1 MGQKVILE
9 NKSLDEINLQKVPE
23 ADHAINCEESN
34 KSKELLKKTTL
45 NSIEELNSFT
55 NGSTLQWAQ
64 FKNINSLGFIS
75 NDGLV
80 LDLPWSNDFGWQ
92 LLVDDN
98 ANGPIK
104 YRNKSNGNYGNF
116 YEILSTRTT
125 PVYIVES
132 GTATGAVSGTGSN
145 IAWTYRK
152 YNNGISECWG
162 NTTSIRSSSSWGN
175 MYYATGADPVW
186 TYPSSLFIN
195 TPNCFINY
203 TSSIWCFTGYNGTG
217 SKDKTPNSLPVSA
230 VSYSNT
236 TFTVFIHAIGT
247 WK

>member
-1 MGQKVILE
+1 MAQKAVLD
-9 NKSLDEINLQKVPE
+9 NKSLETINLNRVPE

-34 KSKELLKKTTL
+34 KSKELLKKTKL
-45 NSIEELNSFT
+45 NGIEELNSFS

-64 FKNINSLGFIS
+64 FININSLGFIS

-80 LDLPWSNDFGWQ
+80 FDLPWSNSYGWQ

-98 ANGPIK
+98 DGGPIK
-104 YRNKSNGNYGNF
+104 YRNKTDGNYGNF

-125 PVYIVES
+125 PVYNIVS
-132 GTATGAVSGTGSN
+132 GPTTGAVSGSGSN

-162 NTTSIRSSSSWGN
+162 KTTSVRSSNPWGN
-175 MYYATGADPVW
+175 IHYTSGVDPAW
-186 TYPSSLFIN
+186 TYPSSLFID

-203 TSSIWCFTGYNGTG
+203 TSSVWCFTAYNGTG
-217 SKDKTPNSLPVSA
+217 SKDQTPKSSPASA
-230 VSYSNT
+230 VSYNNI
-236 TFTVFIHAIGT
+236 TFTVFIHAIGR